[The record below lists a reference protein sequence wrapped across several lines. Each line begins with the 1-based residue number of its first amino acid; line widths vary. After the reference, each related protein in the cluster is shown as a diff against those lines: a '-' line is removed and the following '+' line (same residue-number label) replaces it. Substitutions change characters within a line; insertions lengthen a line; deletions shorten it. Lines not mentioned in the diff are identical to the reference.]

1 MFLSPLV
8 YKPKIKFT
16 VYPIKAKLLKNI
28 LKLFQTE
35 RLLNEEKTSDDA
47 LRQQFKEKWTRTPSD
62 RLTEMFRTNLAKYRE
77 IINNAIQADKVVQE
91 KFSTHRQYI
100 EILSRGPGAVESA
113 LPSGGGSG
121 SVTNT
126 SAVMTLRELMEE
138 VISLI
143 SLL

>member
-1 MFLSPLV
+1 M
-8 YKPKIKFT
+8 
-16 VYPIKAKLLKNI
+16 
-28 LKLFQTE
+28 
-35 RLLNEEKTSDDA
+35 LNEEKSSDDA

-91 KFSTHRQYI
+91 KFNTHRQYI
-100 EILSRGPGAVESA
+100 EILSRGPGAVEST
-113 LPSGGGSG
+113 LPSGGGSD

-138 VISLI
+138 VIPLI
-143 SLL
+143 SLS